1 MRAELSK
8 CMMYLEIAQK
18 NLFPD
23 QPSPIPTQSILLLV
37 SKSDKNPKDYN
48 RIN

>member
-1 MRAELSK
+1 
-8 CMMYLEIAQK
+8 MMYLKIAQK

-23 QPSPIPTQSILLLV
+23 QPSPILTLSILFLV
-37 SKSDKNPKDYN
+37 SKSDKNLKDYK